1 MYREIHQR
9 QYWKKKALA
18 GLYLI
23 FILATV
29 GEIFLSLNHLEEAK
43 VKKIE
48 VKESVEIPIHLP
60 ESASYEFIRIE
71 RLQKYKKN

>member
-29 GEIFLSLNHLEEAK
+29 GEIFLTLNHLKEARIK
-43 VKKIE
+43 NIE
-48 VKESVEIPIHLP
+48 VEESVTIPIHLP
-60 ESASYEFIRIE
+60 ESTHYEFIRIE
-71 RLQKYKKN
+71 RLQRYKEN